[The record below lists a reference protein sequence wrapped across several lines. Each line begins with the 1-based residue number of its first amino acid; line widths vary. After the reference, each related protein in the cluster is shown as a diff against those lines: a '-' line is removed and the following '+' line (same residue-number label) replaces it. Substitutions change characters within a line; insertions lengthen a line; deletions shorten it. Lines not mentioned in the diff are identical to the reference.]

1 MMALLRIPRAIA
13 ALACALL
20 LLPACAPPAG
30 SSAEFM
36 ATIPPLQ
43 MILNEIV
50 GDPGRVGCILPPGAS
65 PHTFE
70 LRPSTARAL
79 ESAKAV
85 FYIDDT
91 IDGWAARLAPG
102 RLHAV
107 FPLLPAEM
115 RRPYHGNHHH
125 DHGDGEAHDTAH
137 DAEAMN
143 AHFWSDPLAVKAVV
157 PALVAHLAQ
166 ADPENRA
173 LFEENGARFMAQLD
187 ALDAEFRA
195 VPPPAPGYGL
205 IAFHPSWCYFFDRYG
220 IEVADYVEPFPGK
233 EPTPRVIQALKDQL
247 ADRNR
252 RIVLSEVQ
260 LPAKSAEVLRE
271 TLDAR
276 LATIDP
282 LGGTETCPTYA
293 QLLRHNAAV
302 VREAF
307 Q

>member
-1 MMALLRIPRAIA
+1 MMALMRISR
-13 ALACALL
+13 ALAVFACIVMLL
-20 LLPACAPPAG
+20 TGCAPPAG

-50 GDPGRVGCILPPGAS
+50 GDPDRVGSILPPGAS

-79 ESAKAV
+79 ENARAV
-85 FYIDDT
+85 FYADDT

-107 FPLLPAEM
+107 FPLLPEALH
-115 RRPYHGNHHH
+115 RAYDDGHH
-125 DHGDGEAHDTAH
+125 HGDGHGHTTDGSGH
-137 DAEAMN
+137 GNIN
-143 AHFWSDPLAVKAVV
+143 AHFWPDPMAVKAIV
-157 PALVAHLAQ
+157 PALVEVLSE
-166 ADPENRA
+166 ADPDNSARY
-173 LFEENGARFMAQLD
+173 EENSERFMAQLD

-195 VPPPAPGYGL
+195 IPAPPPGYGL

-220 IEVADYVEPFPGK
+220 IEVTGYVEPFPGK
-233 EPTPRVIQALKDQL
+233 EPTPQVIQGLEQKL
-247 ADRNR
+247 EGRTPK
-252 RIVLSEVQ
+252 IVLSEVQ

-271 TLDAR
+271 TLGAR
-276 LATIDP
+276 LATLDP
-282 LGGTETCPTYA
+282 LGGSESCRTYA

-302 VREAF
+302 LREAF